1 MVVVKAKS
9 FKKNSLF
16 KSKEFP
22 SIPIVEKHTNE
33 IIYRC
38 HSIIGRTLFMFFLV
52 ALKRAGWFV
61 FEGQMKVLNLRI
73 RTGYVLA
80 S

>member
-1 MVVVKAKS
+1 MCYKISGRILSVV
-9 FKKNSLF
+9 
-16 KSKEFP
+16 
-22 SIPIVEKHTNE
+22 
-33 IIYRC
+33 
-38 HSIIGRTLFMFFLV
+38 FLV

-61 FEGQMKVLNLRI
+61 FDGQMKALNLRI

>member
-1 MVVVKAKS
+1 MYIQWIRYCY
-9 FKKNSLF
+9 LF
-16 KSKEFP
+16 
-22 SIPIVEKHTNE
+22 N
-33 IIYRC
+33 IITSR
-38 HSIIGRTLFMFFLV
+38 ILFLLGLV

-61 FEGQMKVLNLRI
+61 FDGQMKALNLRI

>member
-1 MVVVKAKS
+1 MCHE
-9 FKKNSLF
+9 NYGRILF
-16 KSKEFP
+16 
-22 SIPIVEKHTNE
+22 
-33 IIYRC
+33 
-38 HSIIGRTLFMFFLV
+38 LFFMV

-61 FEGQMKVLNLRI
+61 FDGQMKVLNLRI

>member
-1 MVVVKAKS
+1 MRHKIS
-9 FKKNSLF
+9 GRILF
-16 KSKEFP
+16 
-22 SIPIVEKHTNE
+22 V
-33 IIYRC
+33 
-38 HSIIGRTLFMFFLV
+38 FFLV

-61 FEGQMKVLNLRI
+61 FDGQMKALNLRI